1 MSINVGETSVP
12 DLPLFFT
19 MFLIIYLI
27 AYLIVFRNWKPQ
39 IRPEASSCLISIF
52 HGTPAVFLASRAVFS
67 SSSGFSFS
75 SANTAAQNTVLD
87 FSVAY
92 FLTDLLHYVVF
103 YPGDVLFI
111 GHHLA
116 TLFVFL
122 TCRFLV
128 SHGACAILGLLILA
142 EVTSAC
148 QNAWTLAGARKSDPE
163 SRLAVKVYDFLSPPF
178 YAFYS
183 VVRGVLGP
191 LFFGKMVASYAR
203 GEADGVIP
211 NWLWVSWAVVVGT
224 AITVSILWIWNLW
237 IELFRERKAK
247 LGQEDKKKVR

>member
-1 MSINVGETSVP
+1 MSINVFKTSVP

-19 MFLIIYLI
+19 NHSGL
-27 AYLIVFRNWKPQ
+27 LIVLPQWKPQ
-39 IRPEASSCLISIF
+39 IRPEASCLISIF

-67 SSSGFSFS
+67 ISSGFSFS

-92 FLTDLLHYVVF
+92 FLTDLLHYIVF
-103 YPGDVLFI
+103 YPSDVLFI
-111 GHHLA
+111 GQA

-163 SRLAVKVYDFLSPPF
+163 SRLAVKVYDLLSPPF
-178 YAFYS
+178 YLYYS

-203 GEADGVIP
+203 GEANGVIP

-247 LGQEDKKKVR
+247 KLGQDKKVR

>member
-1 MSINVGETSVP
+1 MSCPNSTKLLINQINFVCCVI
-12 DLPLFFT
+12 PL
-19 MFLIIYLI
+19 
-27 AYLIVFRNWKPQ
+27 
-39 IRPEASSCLISIF
+39 
-52 HGTPAVFLASRAVFS
+52 FLASRAVFS
-67 SSSGFSFS
+67 ISSGFSFS

-92 FLTDLLHYVVF
+92 FLTDLLHYIVF
-103 YPGDVLFI
+103 YPSDVLFI
-111 GHHLA
+111 GHHVA

-148 QNAWTLAGARKSDPE
+148 QNAWTLAGARKSDP
-163 SRLAVKVYDFLSPPF
+163 SLDWPSN
-178 YAFYS
+178 

-203 GEADGVIP
+203 GEANGVIP

-224 AITVSILWIWNLW
+224 AITTQSV
-237 IELFRERKAK
+237 REACVFHDALLPDSQDDARGKQVMTATFM
-247 LGQEDKKKVR
+247 LEDV